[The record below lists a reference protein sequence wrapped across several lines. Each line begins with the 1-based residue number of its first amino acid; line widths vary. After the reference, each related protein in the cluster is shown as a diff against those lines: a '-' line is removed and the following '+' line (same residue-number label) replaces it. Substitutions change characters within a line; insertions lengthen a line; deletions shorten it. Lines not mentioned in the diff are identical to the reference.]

1 MDLAKVQKM
10 SPQKNKKVLK
20 DDQIMK
26 KKKKD
31 KAARK
36 LLKTPAWLLQRS
48 RFQKEWEEVS
58 INSLEM

>member
-10 SPQKNKKVLK
+10 SPQKNKKGLK
-20 DDQIMK
+20 DDQIM
-26 KKKKD
+26 KKKD

-36 LLKTPAWLLQRS
+36 LLKTQAWLLQSS